1 MKNTLAKGY
10 CGSALLL
17 ISATLILK
25 GSGPA
30 GPQPGEGHLAGLT
43 ARITLLDGT
52 MKTAKLEGLGCTT
65 SICSRVLI
73 KGKES
78 SGSEVKVWLD
88 GISQIR
94 DTSPTGASL
103 IMKDGTQRR
112 LSLLTDFRVL
122 YLSAPSQKPEKLDL
136 ATVKLLEFLPST
148 R

>member
-1 MKNTLAKGY
+1 MKNMFTRG
-10 CGSALLL
+10 CCVSAVLL
-17 ISATLILK
+17 ISAALILR
-25 GSGPA
+25 GA
-30 GPQPGEGHLAGLT
+30 GPGPRPGEGHLAGLT

-52 MKTAKLEGLGCTT
+52 TKTAKLEGLGCTT

-103 IMKDGTQRR
+103 IMKDGTQHR

-122 YLSAPSQKPEKLDL
+122 YLSGFFQRPEKLDL
-136 ATVKLLEFLPST
+136 ASVKSLEFLPST
-148 R
+148 K